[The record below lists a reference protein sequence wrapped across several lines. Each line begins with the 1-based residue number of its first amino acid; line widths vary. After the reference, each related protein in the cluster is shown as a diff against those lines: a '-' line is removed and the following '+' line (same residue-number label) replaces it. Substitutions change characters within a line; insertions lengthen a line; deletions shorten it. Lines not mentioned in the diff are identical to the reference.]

1 MWDDEERPNEWKTF
15 SQTYIDED
23 AQEWFDLGE
32 ELKNFWNE
40 YDRRYLYEDDE
51 DDDEFESVMDDDV
64 EYCGEE
70 QCDDHFSRQDYCRRE
85 SGSECSEESCYTPI
99 SQNTANKEDGETSIT
114 TALEE
119 KSILLN
125 DEPDIFG
132 INQRFLYL

>member
-1 MWDDEERPNEWKTF
+1 MATNTITMWDDEERPNEWKTF

-70 QCDDHFSRQDYCRRE
+70 QCDARVSRQD
-85 SGSECSEESCYTPI
+85 
-99 SQNTANKEDGETSIT
+99 
-114 TALEE
+114 
-119 KSILLN
+119 
-125 DEPDIFG
+125 
-132 INQRFLYL
+132 